1 MSDDSEPDPRD
12 TAPPTKAQRTRAH
25 VADTA
30 LRLFREQGY
39 ASTTMR
45 LIAQEAGVSTGNA
58 YYHFDGKDALVQELY
73 RRIQAEHREAA
84 RARLVAR
91 GSLADNLRT
100 TLDAGI
106 TVMTP
111 YHSFGDTLLS
121 TALRPGSATSP
132 FSADS
137 DSARS
142 AAVDVMRET
151 VAAST
156 RIPGGRV
163 GERLP
168 ELLWLAHMALTL
180 HWVLDR
186 SPDQQRTRTLIDGV
200 APLIARLVRLARLPV
215 GRGLADDAIDLLDRV
230 SAPQETPREQEDT

>member
-1 MSDDSEPDPRD
+1 M
-12 TAPPTKAQRTRAH
+12 
-25 VADTA
+25 
-30 LRLFREQGY
+30 
-39 ASTTMR
+39 
-45 LIAQEAGVSTGNA
+45 
-58 YYHFDGKDALVQELY
+58 
-73 RRIQAEHREAA
+73 
-84 RARLVAR
+84 
-91 GSLADNLRT
+91 
-100 TLDAGI
+100 
-106 TVMTP
+106 
-111 YHSFGDTLLS
+111 
-121 TALRPGSATSP
+121 
-132 FSADS
+132 
-137 DSARS
+137 
-142 AAVDVMRET
+142 DVMRET

-180 HWVLDR
+180 HWVLDS